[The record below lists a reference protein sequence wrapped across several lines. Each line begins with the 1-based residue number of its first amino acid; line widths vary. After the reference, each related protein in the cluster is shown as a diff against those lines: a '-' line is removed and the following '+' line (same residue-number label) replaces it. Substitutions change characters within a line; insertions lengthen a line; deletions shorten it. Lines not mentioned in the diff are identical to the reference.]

1 MSRSK
6 LEMYDLGLQLKA
18 MLREKYLFLNACI
31 LKEVKLKIN
40 ELRIHLKKVGK
51 KLQIKS
57 KESKKKNNDKNR
69 N

>member
-1 MSRSK
+1 
-6 LEMYDLGLQLKA
+6 

-57 KESKKKNNDKNR
+57 KESRKKNNDKNR

>member
-6 LEMYDLGLQLKA
+6 LEMQDLGLQLKA

-57 KESKKKNNDKNR
+57 KESRKKNNDKNR

>member
-1 MSRSK
+1 MQ
-6 LEMYDLGLQLKA
+6 DLGLQLKA

-57 KESKKKNNDKNR
+57 KESRKKNNDKNR